1 MKVEIS
7 KKVSEEVLCVY
18 INSHV
23 RYWEDSKVNG
33 IYDDPTYPKM
43 PFVEWDDIKGEY
55 RWKPII
61 DPDGTIS
68 EWPSDITADINYK
81 VCDEFECLVDLEC
94 TQMEYEGYVPRFMS
108 PEEENFG
115 DYITMH
121 ISSDGKIRGW
131 NENLFKKFIEK
142 ESIEQCK
149 RD

>member
-131 NENLFKKFIEK
+131 NENLLKKFIEK

>member
-23 RYWEDSKVNG
+23 RYWEDSKING

-43 PFVEWDDIKGEY
+43 PFVEWDDIKGEH

-68 EWPSDITADINYK
+68 EWPNDITADINYK

-131 NENLFKKFIEK
+131 NENLLKKFIEK

>member
-1 MKVEIS
+1 MIVEVF
-7 KKVSEEVLCVY
+7 KRVREDVLCVY
-18 INSHV
+18 INSHI
-23 RYWEDSKVNG
+23 RYWEDSKING
-33 IYDDPTYPKM
+33 IYDDPIYPKM

-61 DPDGTIS
+61 DPDGTIP

-81 VCDEFECLVDLEC
+81 VCDEFECLVDLEDM
-94 TQMEYEGYVPRFMS
+94 QIEYEGYVPRFMS

-131 NENLFKKFIEK
+131 NENLLKKFIEK

-149 RD
+149 